1 MFSTAIYRYFTF
13 SSRSQLTKC
22 DKCDYV
28 GASTGALTYHVQIK
42 HLKMFRYEC
51 PKCDKFKT
59 QTKPQ
64 IVKHLME
71 EHDVLEEDINDLVKS
86 KLRLQNISYFET
98 LSSFF
103 IHVLLSTLE
112 DKPLNLSKIVIKPL
126 MIILLTNVR
135 EHSHM
140 TSDVFL
146 T

>member
-1 MFSTAIYRYFTF
+1 MFLVPQNFKIYVFSTAIYRYFTF

-86 KLRLQNISYFET
+86 KLRLQNISYFES

-103 IHVLLSTLE
+103 YTCS
-112 DKPLNLSKIVIKPL
+112 
-126 MIILLTNVR
+126 IIY
-135 EHSHM
+135 S
-140 TSDVFL
+140 
-146 T
+146 

>member
-1 MFSTAIYRYFTF
+1 MFPDIFYGNTVFTDTYFTF

-103 IHVLLSTLE
+103 CTCS
-112 DKPLNLSKIVIKPL
+112 
-126 MIILLTNVR
+126 IIY
-135 EHSHM
+135 S
-140 TSDVFL
+140 
-146 T
+146 

>member
-1 MFSTAIYRYFTF
+1 MFLVPQNFKIYVFSTAIYRYFTF

-86 KLRLQNISYFET
+86 KLRL
-98 LSSFF
+98 
-103 IHVLLSTLE
+103 
-112 DKPLNLSKIVIKPL
+112 
-126 MIILLTNVR
+126 
-135 EHSHM
+135 
-140 TSDVFL
+140 
-146 T
+146 

>member
-1 MFSTAIYRYFTF
+1 MCSLHSRALLGLVHSYFSIFFFT

-22 DKCDYV
+22 DKCEYV

-71 EHDVLEEDINDLVKS
+71 EHDVLEENVSDLVQS
-86 KLRLQNISYFET
+86 KLRLQKN
-98 LSSFF
+98 F
-103 IHVLLSTLE
+103 ILRE
-112 DKPLNLSKIVIKPL
+112 FKLN
-126 MIILLTNVR
+126 
-135 EHSHM
+135 
-140 TSDVFL
+140 FL
-146 T
+146 IH

>member
-1 MFSTAIYRYFTF
+1 M
-13 SSRSQLTKC
+13 TKC

-112 DKPLNLSKIVIKPL
+112 DKPLNLSQIIIKPL
-126 MIILLTNVR
+126 WLI
-135 EHSHM
+135 
-140 TSDVFL
+140 
-146 T
+146 

>member
-1 MFSTAIYRYFTF
+1 MFQSELHVFDHTKFQNICVQYRVIYQFT

-71 EHDVLEEDINDLVKS
+71 EHDVLEEDINNLVKS
-86 KLRLQNISYFET
+86 KLRLQDIST
-98 LSSFF
+98 LIFF
-103 IHVLLSTLE
+103 IIFHMLLNKQWPKRTL
-112 DKPLNLSKIVIKPL
+112 LNQS
-126 MIILLTNVR
+126 LTKK
-135 EHSHM
+135 
-140 TSDVFL
+140 TC
-146 T
+146 

>member
-1 MFSTAIYRYFTF
+1 MCLVHNYLPLF
-13 SSRSQLTKC
+13 SSSFRSQLTKC

-71 EHDVLEEDINDLVKS
+71 EHDVLEENVNDLVKS
-86 KLRLQNISYFET
+86 KLRLQEISYFET

-103 IHVLLSTLE
+103 DIHSPKKCLGHLL
-112 DKPLNLSKIVIKPL
+112 
-126 MIILLTNVR
+126 ILVHKWL
-135 EHSHM
+135 
-140 TSDVFL
+140 
-146 T
+146 